1 MAHATTAQPN
11 EPFTFLISCYDM
23 ENRKEIMR
31 LANMI
36 EELKAKAKLDRGYK
50 LDVRP
55 NRRDPEKWIYV
66 MRTDY
71 LTKARIKQLLKEIWE
86 LHKEDAYKEVKVD
99 CDCGEG
105 RSPLPLPTGKL
116 IRKSCP
122 DGC

>member
-1 MAHATTAQPN
+1 
-11 EPFTFLISCYDM
+11 M

-31 LANMI
+31 LANRI
-36 EELKAKAKLDRGYK
+36 EELKAKAKLDCGYRF
-50 LDVRP
+50 DVKP
-55 NRRDPEKWIYV
+55 HRRDPEKWV
-66 MRTDY
+66 HVFKTDC
-71 LTKARIKQLLKEIWE
+71 LTREWIKQLLKEIWE
-86 LHKEDAYKEVKVD
+86 LHKEDAYREVKVD